1 MNYMKFTV
9 VMAAAIALTQY
20 LEDQKI
26 LPNEG
31 IVCSMALV
39 AILASGAVINA
50 VALVDRNYLALFLSG
65 YDPGASLDEKK
76 T

>member
-39 AILASGAVINA
+39 AIMAGGAVINA
-50 VALVDRNYLALFLSG
+50 FAFVGRDYLALFLSG
-65 YDPGASLDEKK
+65 YDPEASLEEKK

>member
-1 MNYMKFTV
+1 MLDCKKKAVKENFTSDPSRNAMNYMKFTV

-39 AILASGAVINA
+39 AIMTGDAVINA
-50 VALVDRNYLALFLSG
+50 
-65 YDPGASLDEKK
+65 
-76 T
+76 

>member
-1 MNYMKFTV
+1 MNYVKFTV

-39 AILASGAVINA
+39 AIMAGGAVINA
-50 VALVDRNYLALFLSG
+50 
-65 YDPGASLDEKK
+65 
-76 T
+76 